1 MIGDI
6 MRGARPC
13 IVTIGGEE
21 HRGLL
26 LDIGFRMWTHG
37 AAATIGGFTAGQE
50 SHPCA
55 IVELENGYIKTCDL
69 DCLRMLD
76 SAGVF
81 KEYCFYDENMQED

>member
-1 MIGDI
+1 MISDI

-13 IVTIGGEE
+13 IVTILGEE

-26 LDIGFRMWTHG
+26 LDIGFIMWTHG
-37 AAATIGGFTAGQE
+37 AAAIIGGFTAGQE
-50 SHPCA
+50 SKPAA
-55 IVELENGYIKTCDL
+55 IVELENGEIKACDL

-81 KEYCFYDENMQED
+81 REYCFNDENGGE